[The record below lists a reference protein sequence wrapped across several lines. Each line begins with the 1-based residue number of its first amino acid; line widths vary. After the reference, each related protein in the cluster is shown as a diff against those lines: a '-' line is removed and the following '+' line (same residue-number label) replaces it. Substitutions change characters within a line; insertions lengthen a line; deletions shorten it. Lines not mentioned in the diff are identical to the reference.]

1 MLSSQPLELGQAML
15 ASSAPAGGTS
25 STGREALLGT
35 EQPYAVPVS
44 DAGTRGLQQLQE
56 TQRIANDA
64 QNLGMNILDQL
75 GTQRGQIES
84 AIDRRQQA
92 HDGLS
97 TSNRLIRQMHQRAT
111 WIKCSLCAI
120 ILILLGGI
128 FLVVYLRWLD
138 GHHSSHHP
146 SPSPPSTGRALQ
158 VAAPP
163 PPAAAVA
170 RSSTD
175 LGAGL
180 IILIV
185 VGGLSLL
192 ACALSIP
199 QNLVVRTAVF
209 AASSFLCAAIFLT
222 LLLMPRHGPPSA
234 GATPTGKVR
243 AMSMSMCRPAAADT
257 PHRLA
262 AARTSPLPPSPPRAL
277 AAAPRRAVLWL
288 VRTDGARTVLCGVR
302 SWGRWR
308 T

>member
-1 MLSSQPLELGQAML
+1 
-15 ASSAPAGGTS
+15 
-25 STGREALLGT
+25 
-35 EQPYAVPVS
+35 VPVS

-234 GATPTGKVR
+234 GATPTGKVEDVSTILR
-243 AMSMSMCRPAAADT
+243 I
-257 PHRLA
+257 
-262 AARTSPLPPSPPRAL
+262 
-277 AAAPRRAVLWL
+277 VLL
-288 VRTDGARTVLCGVR
+288 SFSIFFALCGCGSVVALHATVAQKAPIVVEPEPVELFR
-302 SWGRWR
+302 EGKPVVAP
-308 T
+308 